1 MKLNSQQKKLL
12 LELIKDQGNST
23 NLYKPGS
30 YWSYKCKKAANW
42 IFKYGFDDFRGI
54 SNPIGTSY
62 ADNIRIDNRNEFG
75 LSLKSKIANKI
86 SRLPLIE
93 KIFDSQIKIT
103 RIKHDYINV
112 LKSHIYRKSDK
123 VKYLLKNYIVKDT
136 VNFGSISTFKINDSE
151 YAFWYLDILN
161 LIDLIN
167 NKINLKKIHSFF
179 EIGGGFGANIHLLLN
194 NFKNIKKILY
204 LDVAPNLFIGTEYL
218 RTFFGDAI
226 KDYLEL
232 KNKKITFSN
241 DENLEILCIAPW
253 QLPHVDLQI
262 DHFHNS
268 CSFQEMSLEII
279 ENYSKFINKILNKNG
294 SLTINSN
301 RPHGSKY
308 VSQDDLLNI
317 FNLPFDHE
325 EYKVLCHI
333 DGLDFNDLY
342 YFQNKL
348 DHLLK

>member
-1 MKLNSQQKKLL
+1 MQLKTQQKKLL
-12 LELIKDQGNST
+12 LELIKDQENST

-75 LSLKSKIANKI
+75 LGLKSKIANKI

-103 RIKHDYINV
+103 RIYKDQLND

-151 YAFWYLDILN
+151 YAFRYLYILN

-218 RTFFGDAI
+218 RTFFSDAV

-241 DENLEILCIAPW
+241 DDNLEILCIAPW

-268 CSFQEMSLEII
+268 WSFQEMNLEII

-294 SLTINSN
+294 SLTINTY
-301 RPHGSKY
+301 RGGSSKI
-308 VSQDDLLNI
+308 VKNDDLLKI
-317 FNLPFDHE
+317 FNLPFNHH
-325 EYKVLCHI
+325 EYKNICL
-333 DGLDFNDLY
+333 GNFYDLY
-342 YFQNKL
+342 Y
-348 DHLLK
+348 LKN

>member
-1 MKLNSQQKKLL
+1 M
-12 LELIKDQGNST
+12 
-23 NLYKPGS
+23 
-30 YWSYKCKKAANW
+30 KCKKATNW
-42 IFKYGFDDFRGI
+42 IFKYGFDDFGGI
-54 SNPIGTSY
+54 NNPIGTSY

-75 LSLKSKIANKI
+75 LGLKSKIANKI
-86 SRLPLIE
+86 SRLSLIE

-103 RIKHDYINV
+103 RIYMDQLND

-136 VNFGSISTFKINDSE
+136 VNFGSISTFKIDDAE
-151 YAFWYLDILN
+151 YAFLYLDILN

-167 NKINLKKIHSFF
+167 NKINLKKIYSFF

-218 RTFFGDAI
+218 RTFFGDAV

-241 DENLEILCIAPW
+241 DDNLEILCIAPW

-268 CSFQEMSLEII
+268 YSFPEMTLEII

-294 SLTINSN
+294 SLTINCYRSDS
-301 RPHGSKY
+301 SKI
-308 VSQDDLLNI
+308 VKNDDLLNI
-317 FNLPFDHE
+317 LNLPFDHE
-325 EYKVLCHI
+325 EYKDLCL
-333 DGLDFNDLY
+333 GVFNDLY

>member
-1 MKLNSQQKKLL
+1 L
-12 LELIKDQGNST
+12 
-23 NLYKPGS
+23 
-30 YWSYKCKKAANW
+30 KCKKATNW

-54 SNPIGTSY
+54 NNPIGTSY
-62 ADNIRIDNRNEFG
+62 ADNIRIDNRYEFG
-75 LSLKSKIANKI
+75 LGLKSKIANKI
-86 SRLPLIE
+86 SRLPLV
-93 KIFDSQIKIT
+93 KKVFDSQIKIT
-103 RIKHDYINV
+103 RVYINHIND
-112 LKSHIYRKSDK
+112 LKSLIYRKSDK

-179 EIGGGFGANIHLLLN
+179 EIGGGFGSNIHLLLN